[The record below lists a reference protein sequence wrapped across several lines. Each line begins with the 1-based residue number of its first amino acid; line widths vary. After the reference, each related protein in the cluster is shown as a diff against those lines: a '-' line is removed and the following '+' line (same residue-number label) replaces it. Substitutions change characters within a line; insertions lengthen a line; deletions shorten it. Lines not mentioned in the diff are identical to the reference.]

1 MNIFIFYPSWN
12 LMVFDELFNIELYAY
27 LPHKEIKELISML
40 IPEMEA
46 LGFLASP
53 RAEGYAFLPAGLPVA
68 THIRAAVYEEAI
80 TVWVRGG
87 SEIAESSA
95 LLNISPQEYFE
106 NLMRGLRKVR
116 EIFMKFESKGIVRA
130 HIPGG
135 DQHEGCDD

>member
-1 MNIFIFYPSWN
+1 MEYE
-12 LMVFDELFNIELYAY
+12 ELFKVELYAY
-27 LPHKEIKELISML
+27 LPRKEIKELVSIL

-68 THIRAAVYEEAI
+68 THIRAAVYEGAV

-87 SEIAESSA
+87 SEITESSA

-106 NLMRGLRKVR
+106 NLMKGLRKAR
-116 EIFMKFESKGIVRA
+116 EVFMKFESKGIVRA
-130 HIPGG
+130 YIPGG
-135 DQHEGCDD
+135 DPHEGGDN

>member
-1 MNIFIFYPSWN
+1 MGFE
-12 LMVFDELFNIELYAY
+12 ELNVELYAY
-27 LPHKEIKELISML
+27 LPQKEIKNLISML
-40 IPEMEA
+40 ISEMEA

-68 THIRAAVYEEAI
+68 THIRAAVYEGAV

-95 LLNISPQEYFE
+95 LLKMSPQEYFE
-106 NLMRGLRKVR
+106 NLMKGLRKAR

-130 HIPGG
+130 YIPGG
-135 DQHEGCDD
+135 DPDEGGDN